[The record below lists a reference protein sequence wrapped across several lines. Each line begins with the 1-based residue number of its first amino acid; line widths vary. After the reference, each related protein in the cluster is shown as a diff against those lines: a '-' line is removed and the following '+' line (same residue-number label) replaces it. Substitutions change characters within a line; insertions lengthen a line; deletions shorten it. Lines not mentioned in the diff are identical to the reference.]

1 MKITR
6 FALRSKTNLIIN
18 STDFITNKN
27 WVQDWWYF
35 ESFHRGSFR
44 GEQYGAFYCWAN
56 SKHARL
62 LLNFCHFFLAKS
74 SKFLRFGPGDLLQ
87 NPTMWFCKC
96 VVPEKIYT
104 PPPRKGFAI
113 WPLFPLDFPKL
124 PLKFTP
130 PPPLRN
136 FQSFCTPPGN
146 FAISNII
153 EVNKEVVFF
162 TTMPNFVSL
171 MYFLLNSAFYYY

>member
-62 LLNFCHFFLAKS
+62 LLSFCHFFLAKS
-74 SKFLRFGPGDLLQ
+74 SKFLRFGPGDLLK
-87 NPTMWFCKC
+87 NPTMWFSKC
-96 VVPEKIYT
+96 VVPAP

-113 WPLFPLDFPKL
+113 WPPSPLDFPKL

-130 PPPLRN
+130 PPSPLE
-136 FQSFCTPPGN
+136 FSKFSHTPWKFCY
-146 FAISNII
+146 
-153 EVNKEVVFF
+153 
-162 TTMPNFVSL
+162 L
-171 MYFLLNSAFYYY
+171 

>member
-35 ESFHRGSFR
+35 ESFHWGSFR
-44 GEQYGAFYCWAN
+44 GEQYGAFYCWVN
-56 SKHARL
+56 SKHASL
-62 LLNFCHFFLAKS
+62 LLSFCHFFLAKS
-74 SKFLRFGPGDLLQ
+74 SKFLRFGPGDLLK
-87 NPTMWFCKC
+87 NPTMWFSKC
-96 VVPEKIYT
+96 VVPENIHT
-104 PPPRKGFAI
+104 PPPPPHGRDLPYAPP
-113 WPLFPLDFPKL
+113 PLWIFQNCPSNL
-124 PLKFTP
+124 PP

-146 FAISNII
+146 FAISNWS
-153 EVNKEVVFF
+153 EQRSSFLHYDAKFCESRVFS
-162 TTMPNFVSL
+162 VE
-171 MYFLLNSAFYYY
+171 

>member
-62 LLNFCHFFLAKS
+62 LLSFCHFFLAKS
-74 SKFLRFGPGDLLQ
+74 SKFLRFGPGDLLK
-87 NPTMWFCKC
+87 NPTMWFSKC
-96 VVPEKIYT
+96 VVPENIHT
-104 PPPRKGFAI
+104 PPPWKGFAI
-113 WPLFPLDFPKL
+113 WPPSPLDFSKL

-136 FQSFCTPPGN
+136 FQSFRTPPGN
-146 FAISNII
+146 FAISNWS
-153 EVNKEVVFF
+153 EQRSSFLHYDAKFCESHVFS
-162 TTMPNFVSL
+162 VE
-171 MYFLLNSAFYYY
+171 